1 MNYNGNINLCYEL
14 IKQSKYSGANIVKF
28 QIGWRD
34 KEGEINR
41 LTDDKI
47 KKLIKWSKYFD
58 IQIMFSIIRELI

>member
-14 IKQSKYSGANIVKF
+14 IKQSKYSGADIVKF

-41 LTDDKI
+41 LTDKKFWPKKI
-47 KKLIKWSKYFD
+47 NISCN
-58 IQIMFSIIRELI
+58 